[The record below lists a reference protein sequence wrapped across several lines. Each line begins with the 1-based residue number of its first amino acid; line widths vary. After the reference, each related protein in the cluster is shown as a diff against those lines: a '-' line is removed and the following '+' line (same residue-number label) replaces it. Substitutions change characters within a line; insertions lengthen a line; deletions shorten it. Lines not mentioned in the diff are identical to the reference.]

1 MRKRWIVVWVMLT
14 ITLVIFL
21 AFTLAVSAEEKC
33 DASLE
38 INVTPECLNQETKT
52 GEGTIIIENTG
63 EQGNT
68 QLTLESNLTRGTGSI
83 EPVSLTLTLGPGE
96 TKEYTFTLTIVE
108 DEKDLPDGAQVEW
121 MVTEEICR
129 PDHNIG
135 KRDRI
140 DFPWCS
146 ATAITFVDN
155 SFSANYVADSMP
167 IWWWFFVILPA
178 IALIGAASFL
188 VFVARTISRN
198 RT

>member
-52 GEGTIIIENTG
+52 GEGTITVENTG

-83 EPVSLTLTLGPGE
+83 EPVSLTFTLGPGE
-96 TKEYTFTLTIVE
+96 TKEFTFTLTLVE

-121 MVTEEICR
+121 TVTEESCR

-135 KRDRI
+135 KGDRV

-146 ATAITFVDN
+146 ATDITFVDN
-155 SFSANYVADSMP
+155 SFSANYVAESMP
-167 IWWWFFVILPA
+167 IWWWLFVILPA